1 MKALLKPVLAAGL
14 ILTAVSPMVAAPA
27 AAQAVKGIAV
37 VDINSVVANSAAF
50 RVAEQQRPVT
60 YKAQFDQANQRAT
73 QMNTQLEPLVKKFEA
88 DRQAA
93 NPNQQALEQQAAT
106 IEQLYQQGQ
115 REVSSIMAPAQLS
128 RTYVAEQ
135 IGEVLPKALE
145 AAAKKKG
152 VTLVLSPEQIHY
164 ADTSYSIDQAVIAE
178 LDALLPTAQLV
189 PPAGWLPRQM
199 REQQAAQQA
208 AQQGVGAPGATA
220 APAAPASS
228 GR

>member
-27 AAQAVKGIAV
+27 AAQAVKGIGV

-50 RVAEQQRPVT
+50 KVAEQQRPVT

-164 ADTSYSIDQAVIAE
+164 ADSSYSIDQAVIAE

-208 AQQGVGAPGATA
+208 AQQGVAAPGATA
-220 APAAPASS
+220 TPAAPASS

>member
-14 ILTAVSPMVAAPA
+14 ILSAVSPMVAAPA
-27 AAQAVKGIAV
+27 YAQAVKGIGV
-37 VDINSVVANSAAF
+37 VDINNVVANSAAF
-50 RVAEQQRPVT
+50 KTAEQQRPVT

-88 DRQAA
+88 DRQAT
-93 NPNQQALEQQAAT
+93 NPNQQSLEQQAAA

-145 AAAKKKG
+145 AAAKKRG
-152 VTLVLSPEQIHY
+152 VTLVLSPEQVHY
-164 ADTSYSIDQAVIAE
+164 ADSSYSIDQAVIAE

-208 AQQGVGAPGATA
+208 AQQGVAAPGATT
-220 APAAPASS
+220 APAAPATN